1 MIDDGDGPTSL
12 VLLNRARAGDEAALD
27 LLCRRYIPRLENWAA
42 GRLPAAARDL
52 RDTAD
57 VVQEALIKAIRNLD
71 RFEFRND
78 AALLVY
84 LRHAVMNR
92 IRDEVRRARRSP
104 DRVGD
109 LTSPGDARSVSI
121 SPLHDYLGVDTVDRY
136 ERALQ
141 KLQETDREL
150 VIAMFELGADYEEM
164 ARLVGKP
171 TPHAARVAASRAL
184 ARLAREM
191 DSDD

>member
-1 MIDDGDGPTSL
+1 MTDDSPGPSSL
-12 VLLNRARAGDEAALD
+12 VLLERARAGDQAALD

-57 VVQEALIKAIRNLD
+57 IVQEALIKAIRNLD

-78 AALLVY
+78 ASLLVY

-92 IRDEVRRARRSP
+92 IRDEARRVRRIP
-104 DRVGD
+104 EHVGD
-109 LTSPGDARSVSI
+109 LSSPGDARRVSI
-121 SPLHDYLGVDTVDRY
+121 SPLHDYLGVDTIDRY

-141 KLQETDREL
+141 RLSEMDREL

-171 TPHAARVAASRAL
+171 TPHSARVAASRAL

-191 DSDD
+191 AVDG